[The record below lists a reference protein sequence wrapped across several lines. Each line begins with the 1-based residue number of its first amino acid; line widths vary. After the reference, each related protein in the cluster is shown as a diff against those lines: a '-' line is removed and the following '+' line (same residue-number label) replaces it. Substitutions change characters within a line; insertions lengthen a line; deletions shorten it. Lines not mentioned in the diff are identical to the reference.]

1 MPGATRFRLLR
12 WSGQRSQLLEGT
24 VTLSYRDSLGTDLQ
38 DDTGLGPADSTLLRP
53 RIIALDTVLKQ
64 HKADALLD
72 VGECVHDPKGET
84 ACPWPDGKTF
94 MEEIM
99 QGGIVGI

>member
-1 MPGATRFRLLR
+1 M
-12 WSGQRSQLLEGT
+12 
-24 VTLSYRDSLGTDLQ
+24 DLY
-38 DDTGLGPADSTLLRP
+38 DDTGLGPGDSTLLWP
-53 RIIALDTVLKQ
+53 RVIALDTVVKQ

-72 VGECVHDPKGET
+72 VGGCMHDPKGEA
-84 ACPWPDGKTF
+84 ACPSPDRKTF